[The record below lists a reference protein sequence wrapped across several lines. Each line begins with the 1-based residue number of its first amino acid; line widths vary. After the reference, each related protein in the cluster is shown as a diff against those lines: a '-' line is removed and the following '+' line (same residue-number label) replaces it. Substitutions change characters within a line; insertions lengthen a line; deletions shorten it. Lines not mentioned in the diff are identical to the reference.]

1 MKTSI
6 NKVGAFDFPIISRQ
20 EAQSKGLKRFFTG
33 KPCPSK
39 GHLSERLVSNR
50 SCCECNRIGLN
61 RRRRGVKLEITERE
75 CKSDKCKNKFEVK
88 VSSNQVYCS
97 TKCCNYFTS
106 KLERTLFPE
115 KTRAAN
121 NKCFKKHGAKYNFKR
136 SGKRELIPTHLT
148 KEEFAKG
155 VAIFQKMLDMNE
167 QFNPDDRR
175 GNKYCVDHRI
185 PLSMGGRHHPD
196 NLQIITIAENSYKNR
211 FVDNPDWNDPE
222 YRIAK
227 RRFELGIYK
236 KNV

>member
-1 MKTSI
+1 M
-6 NKVGAFDFPIISRQ
+6 NKVVSLDIPIISKE
-20 EAQSKGLKRFFTG
+20 EAKEKGLKRFFTG
-33 KPCPSK
+33 IACAK
-39 GHLSERLVSNR
+39 GHISERLVSNR
-50 SCCECNRIGLN
+50 GCCECNRIGLN
-61 RRRRGVKLEITERE
+61 RRRRGVKLEIVERE

-97 TKCCNYFTS
+97 RKCCNYYTS

-121 NKCFKKHGAKYNFKR
+121 NRCFKKHGAKYNFKR

-155 VAIFQKMLDMNE
+155 VALFQKMLDMNE
-167 QFNPDDRR
+167 QFNPNDRR
-175 GNKYCVDHRI
+175 DKKYCVDHRI

-227 RRFELGIYK
+227 RRFELGILK